1 MITFA
6 TTGFYLH
13 FISDGKLGLHFA
25 DAENSCSFGEMPQW
39 VEKLKQMNG
48 NFACKDEDEGTED
61 LSASLV
67 VEIAEKI
74 FLWKLCIARVL
85 FLVNFTLE
93 SNIISLSHRAMP

>member
-1 MITFA
+1 MHNTIESGPTIHKKQA
-6 TTGFYLH
+6 LQPNSIKDEGE
-13 FISDGKLGLHFA
+13 GLG
-25 DAENSCSFGEMPQW
+25 CSFGEMPQW

-74 FLWKLCIARVL
+74 FLWKQYV
-85 FLVNFTLE
+85 
-93 SNIISLSHRAMP
+93 